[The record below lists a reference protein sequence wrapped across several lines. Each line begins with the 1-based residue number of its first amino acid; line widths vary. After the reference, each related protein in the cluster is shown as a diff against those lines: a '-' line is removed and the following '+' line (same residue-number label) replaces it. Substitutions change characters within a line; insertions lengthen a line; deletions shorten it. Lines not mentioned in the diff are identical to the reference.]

1 MKKVLFL
8 AVSIFTFH
16 LSISNFPMKKYILLS
31 IHLAASLLAFS
42 QHFEWV
48 KTYTGAEVTSG
59 VTTNKI
65 LLTG

>member
-1 MKKVLFL
+1 
-8 AVSIFTFH
+8 
-16 LSISNFPMKKYILLS
+16 MKKYILLS

>member
-1 MKKVLFL
+1 MKRLFFF
-8 AVSIFTFH
+8 SI
-16 LSISNFPMKKYILLS
+16 L
-31 IHLAASLLAFS
+31 LAASLLAFS

-65 LLTG
+65 L